1 MRKVTHRGI
10 NEHSPTHLH
19 TVRSDRLSSPS
30 LSIMLRGVME
40 THLFSERE
48 RLGLLGNITS
58 GRAGIDRTKI
68 DGLRNRTGLELV
80 MFSTPP
86 PPLL

>member
-1 MRKVTHRGI
+1 
-10 NEHSPTHLH
+10 
-19 TVRSDRLSSPS
+19 
-30 LSIMLRGVME
+30 MLRGVME